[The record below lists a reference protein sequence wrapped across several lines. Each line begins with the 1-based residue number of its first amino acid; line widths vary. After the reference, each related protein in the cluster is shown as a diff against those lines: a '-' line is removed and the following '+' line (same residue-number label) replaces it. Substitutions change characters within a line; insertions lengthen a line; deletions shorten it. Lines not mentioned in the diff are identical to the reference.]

1 MALAIGQQLTSEE
14 RLERSVF
21 KILTRIPEI
30 AGVLMLGTREV
41 SYDEHRVPTACTNG
55 RDEWYGDKFMKTLN
69 DPAFRFVVIHEVYHK
84 IYRHTVTWR
93 HLYDRRP
100 RLANIACDYVINH
113 QIWQSYGG
121 DGWIEMPDGIC
132 YDERFAGM
140 DTAQVFNILN

>member
-1 MALAIGQQLTSEE
+1 MVLSIGQQLTSEE

-41 SYDEHRVPTACTNG
+41 SYDEQHVPTACTNG

-121 DGWIEMPDGIC
+121 DGSSLQHSGQRVP
-132 YDERFAGM
+132 
-140 DTAQVFNILN
+140 